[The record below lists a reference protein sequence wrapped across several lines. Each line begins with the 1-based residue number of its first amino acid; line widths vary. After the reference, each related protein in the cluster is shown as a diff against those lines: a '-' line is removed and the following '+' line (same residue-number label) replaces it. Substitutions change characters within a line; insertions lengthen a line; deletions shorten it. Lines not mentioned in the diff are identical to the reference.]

1 MKGAKIDSNF
11 DSMRR
16 KENTQSNAASNSTSA
31 TFDHRQAT
39 AAKRASASQ
48 PRPPSTETAVPKPRY
63 ASRAL
68 SVRSVDAMT
77 QLEMYEAQIVSI
89 DKQIQRYEQILSGEI
104 QQQHHQ
110 PHKSDSGNTEEDI
123 LTIKGQLAQL
133 HGTLDKLQV
142 FTCMRNI
149 LRWCFDLTCLFSNH
163 FYYTQPILVA
173 AWG

>member
-16 KENTQSNAASNSTSA
+16 KKHTQSNAASNSTSA
-31 TFDHRQAT
+31 RFGHRQTT

-48 PRPPSTETAVPKPRY
+48 PRPPSTETALPKPSY

-77 QLEMYEAQIVSI
+77 QLEMYEAQIMNI
-89 DKQIQRYEQILSGEI
+89 DEQIQRYEQILSGEI
-104 QQQHHQ
+104 QEQQQQQQHQ
-110 PHKSDSGNTEEDI
+110 PHRSDSGNAEEDI

-142 FTCMRNI
+142 VACVRSI
-149 LRWCFDLTCLFSNH
+149 LH
-163 FYYTQPILVA
+163 
-173 AWG
+173 